1 MKRRDFNHYLASL
14 GALSMTGVA
23 WADNAYP
30 RKPVNIIV
38 PYSAGGG
45 TDIVARFVAQHLTER
60 VKQPVIVENRVGGG
74 GTIGWNA
81 VARANPDGYTLLT
94 AETSF
99 SIAAS
104 LVKDLQ
110 FDPKKS
116 FSMITIAAS
125 VPHVLVVNADLP
137 VKTFEEFVALVK
149 KNPNKMFF
157 GSGGVGTNTHLG
169 GELLKSLTGI
179 NLTHVPYKGASAVLA
194 DLLGGQVQAL
204 VSSMPTVLPSIK
216 AGRLRALLV
225 TDTQRSPALPD
236 VPSAVDVGLPN
247 MAMRFWIGFAAPA
260 GTPDTILNQLNQEIV
275 SVVKSAA
282 AQEQLNKQGLDA
294 VGSTRE
300 QAQRMVLEEIARWAK
315 LIKEAG
321 ITNAS

>member
-1 MKRRDFNHYLASL
+1 MKRREFNHYLASL

-23 WADNAYP
+23 WADNGYP

-45 TDIVARFVAQHLTER
+45 TDIVARIVAQHLTDR

-99 SIAAS
+99 SIAAG
-104 LVKDLQ
+104 LIKDLQ

-225 TDTQRSPALPD
+225 TDTQRSASLPE
-236 VPSAVDVGLPN
+236 VPSAVDVGLPG

-260 GTPDTILNQLNQEIV
+260 GTPNDVLNQLNKEIV
-275 SVVKSAA
+275 AVVKSPA
-282 AQEQLNKQGLDA
+282 AQEQLSKQGLDA
-294 VGSTRE
+294 VGSSRE
-300 QAQRMVLEEIARWAK
+300 EAQKMVLEEMARWEK

-321 ITNAS
+321 ISNT

>member
-1 MKRRDFNHYLASL
+1 MKRRDFNHYLAAL
-14 GALSMTGVA
+14 GGLSMTGIAVA
-23 WADNAYP
+23 DSGYP
-30 RKPVNIIV
+30 RKPVNVIV

-45 TDIVARFVAQHLTER
+45 TDIVARVVSQHLTER
-60 VKQPVIVENRVGGG
+60 LKQPVIVENRVGGG

-81 VARANPDGYTLLT
+81 VARANADGYTLLT

-99 SIAAS
+99 AIAAG
-104 LVKDLQ
+104 LIKDLQ

-149 KNPNKMFF
+149 KNPNKIFF

-169 GELLKSLTGI
+169 SELLKSLTGI
-179 NLTHVPYKGASAVLA
+179 NMTHVPDKGASAVLA

-216 AGRLRALLV
+216 SGRLRALLV

-260 GTPDTILNQLNQEIV
+260 GTPSEILNQLNKEIIA
-275 SVVKSAA
+275 VVKSPA
-282 AQEQLNKQGLDA
+282 AQEQLSKQGLDA
-294 VGSTRE
+294 VGNSRDD
-300 QAQRMVLEEIARWAK
+300 AQKMVLEEMARWEK

-321 ITNAS
+321 ITAS

>member
-1 MKRRDFNHYLASL
+1 
-14 GALSMTGVA
+14 
-23 WADNAYP
+23 
-30 RKPVNIIV
+30 
-38 PYSAGGG
+38 
-45 TDIVARFVAQHLTER
+45 
-60 VKQPVIVENRVGGG
+60 VENRVGGG

-99 SIAAS
+99 AIAAG
-104 LVKDLQ
+104 LIKDLQ

-137 VKTFEEFVALVK
+137 VKTFEEFVALAK

-216 AGRLRALLV
+216 SGRLRALLV

-260 GTPDTILNQLNQEIV
+260 GTPSEILNQLNKEIIA
-275 SVVKSAA
+275 VVKSSA
-282 AQEQLNKQGLDA
+282 AQEQLSKQGLDA
-294 VGSTRE
+294 VGNSRAD
-300 QAQRMVLEEIARWAK
+300 AQTMVLEEMARWEK

-321 ITNAS
+321 ITAS

>member
-1 MKRRDFNHYLASL
+1 MKRREFNQYLAAV
-14 GALSMTGVA
+14 GALSVTGIA
-23 WADNAYP
+23 NADSGYP
-30 RKPVNIIV
+30 RKPVNVVV

-45 TDIVARFVAQHLTER
+45 TDIVARIVSQHLTER
-60 VKQPVIVENRVGGG
+60 LKQPVIVENRVGGG

-99 SIAAS
+99 TIAAG

-137 VKTFEEFVALVK
+137 VKTFEEFIALVK

-169 GELLKSLTGI
+169 SELLKSLTGI
-179 NLTHVPYKGASAVLA
+179 TMTHVPYKGASAVLA

-204 VSSMPTVLPSIK
+204 VSSLPTVLPSIK
-216 AGRLRALLV
+216 SGRLRALLV

-236 VPSAVDVGLPN
+236 IPSAVDVGLPN

-260 GTPDTILNQLNQEIV
+260 GTPNDILNQLNKDIV
-275 SVVKSAA
+275 AVVNSSAA
-282 AQEQLNKQGLDA
+282 REQLSKQGLDP
-294 VGSTRE
+294 VGNSRE
-300 QAQRMVLEEIARWAK
+300 QAQKMVLEEMARWEK

-321 ITNAS
+321 ISAA

>member
-1 MKRRDFNHYLASL
+1 MLVGYAPGS
-14 GALSMTGVA
+14 S
-23 WADNAYP
+23 
-30 RKPVNIIV
+30 
-38 PYSAGGG
+38 
-45 TDIVARFVAQHLTER
+45 TDIVGRMVANELSIAL
-60 VKQPVIVENRVGGG
+60 KQPVIVENRVGGG

-99 SIAAS
+99 AIAAG
-104 LVKDLQ
+104 LIKDLQ

-137 VKTFEEFVALVK
+137 VKTFEEFIALVK

-169 GELLKSLTGI
+169 SELLKSLTGI
-179 NLTHVPYKGASAVLA
+179 NMTHVPYKGASAVLA

-204 VSSMPTVLPSIK
+204 VSSLPTVLPSIK
-216 AGRLRALLV
+216 SGRLRALLV

-260 GTPDTILNQLNQEIV
+260 GTPNEVLNQLNKEIV
-275 SVVKSAA
+275 AVVKSPA
-282 AQEQLNKQGLDA
+282 AQEQLSKQGLDA
-294 VGSTRE
+294 VGNSRE
-300 QAQRMVLEEIARWAK
+300 QAQQMVLEEMARWEK

-321 ITNAS
+321 ITAT